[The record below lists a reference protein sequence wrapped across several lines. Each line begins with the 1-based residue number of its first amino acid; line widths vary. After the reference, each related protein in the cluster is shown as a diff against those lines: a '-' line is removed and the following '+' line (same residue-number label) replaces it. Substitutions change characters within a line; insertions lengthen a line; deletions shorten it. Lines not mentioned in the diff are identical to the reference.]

1 MTKALNIGCFL
12 AEQAIKDCFAQT
24 EAIKK
29 QEDELMAYCREQYQP
44 MFYQRLAYRL
54 QRRHIN
60 HLIVNA
66 VLADLPPIQREV
78 IVRKYKK
85 QEMGIKIAM
94 NLNMSISRMI
104 TIDRA
109 VQENVDHMLR
119 DMLTVRDVYSRIKVV
134 NMIHVLDLR
143 LGFLDQHPEITPDVN
158 RDWLVSL
165 HLCRKKYRLL
175 YSAMQEII
183 QNAETTLHCNIIAA
197 RLYDP
202 SLTSKALSAICHV
215 SQNGINR
222 HLRTYEEEM
231 SPYLMA

>member
-1 MTKALNIGCFL
+1 MTKALHIGCFL

-24 EAIKK
+24 EAMKK
-29 QEDELMAYCREQYQP
+29 QEDELMAYCREQYPP
-44 MFYQRLAYRL
+44 MFCQRLAYRL

-85 QEMGIKIAM
+85 QEMGTKIAM
-94 NLNMSISRMI
+94 NLNISISRMI
-104 TIDRA
+104 AIDRA
-109 VQENVDHMLR
+109 VQENINYLLMY
-119 DMLTVRDVYSRIKVV
+119 MLTVRDVYSRIKVV
-134 NMIHVLDLR
+134 NMIHVLDMR
-143 LGFLDQHPEITPDVN
+143 LSFFDDNPEITPDVN
-158 RDWLVSL
+158 RDWLASL
-165 HLCRKKYRLL
+165 RRYRRKYRLL
-175 YSAMQEII
+175 YSSMQEII
-183 QNAETTLHCNIIAA
+183 QNAETTLHCNIIAE

-215 SQNGINR
+215 SQNGVNR

>member
-29 QEDELMAYCREQYQP
+29 HEDELMAYCREQYPP
-44 MFYQRLAYRL
+44 MLYQRLAYRL

-85 QEMGIKIAM
+85 QEMGTKIAM
-94 NLNMSISRMI
+94 NLNISISRMI
-104 TIDRA
+104 AIDRA
-109 VQENVDHMLR
+109 VQENINYLLMY
-119 DMLTVRDVYSRIKVV
+119 MLTVRDVYSRIKVV
-134 NMIHVLDLR
+134 NMIHVIDLR
-143 LGFLDQHPEITPDVN
+143 LSFLTAHPEITPDVN
-158 RDWLVSL
+158 RDWLASL
-165 HLCRKKYRLL
+165 RLCRRKYRLL
-175 YSAMQEII
+175 YSSMQEII

-197 RLYDP
+197 RLHDP
-202 SLTSKALSAICHV
+202 SLTSKALSSICHV

-231 SPYLMA
+231 TPYLMA